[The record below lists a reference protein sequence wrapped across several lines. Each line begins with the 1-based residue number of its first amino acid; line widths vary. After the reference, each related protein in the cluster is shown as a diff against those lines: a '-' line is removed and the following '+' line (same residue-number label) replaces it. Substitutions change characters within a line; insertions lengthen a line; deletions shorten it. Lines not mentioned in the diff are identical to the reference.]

1 MKSRKKKADD
11 ESSEKEEMNMATV
24 EKRGNSY
31 RIIVHDG
38 YDSEGN
44 RITYRKSVKR
54 PPDLDDKKWQEKLHR
69 FIFDFEEQINK
80 GVYIDE
86 KITLKDFSERWM
98 KDYCKV
104 QLQETTTNSY
114 QMSLDSNI
122 LPALGHMKL
131 SKIKPMNILTFLNSL
146 LKDGVR
152 KDGKS
157 GGYSDRTIK
166 YQWQILSSMFQQA
179 VYWQVLLDNPC
190 SRVKVPKN
198 KKPTDYKY
206 VNDKIDFFDENQVAV
221 LLELIE
227 DEPIKFQVAVHI
239 ALWCGLRQGE
249 ILGLTW
255 NDIDTVNKTMNVNK
269 ARYRSENE
277 GMKTKMPKSASS
289 IRRINM
295 PVLLVN
301 LLNEYKVWQNGQKVK
316 CGDAWSSDWDKNLWL
331 MTQWNGEGMHYH
343 TLSHWLTKTIKRHNK
358 RIMDDKSLTIQDK
371 KAKWLPVLSFHKLRH
386 TSATLL
392 IAGNQDI
399 KSVSM
404 RLGHSTPSITM
415 NIYAHGLTSS
425 DQKAANYF
433 DEMYMIEEEKKKQKP
448 AEVLQFKSS

>member
-1 MKSRKKKADD
+1 
-11 ESSEKEEMNMATV
+11 MATI
-24 EKRGNSY
+24 ERRGNSY
-31 RIIVHDG
+31 RIIVQDG
-38 YDSEGN
+38 VDAEGN
-44 RITYRKSVKR
+44 RLTYRKSVKR
-54 PPDLDDKKWQEKLHR
+54 PKDLDEKKWQEELQG
-69 FIFDFEEQINK
+69 FVNEFESQISK
-80 GVYIDE
+80 GVHIDARMTLNE
-86 KITLKDFSERWM
+86 FSKIWM
-98 KDYCKV
+98 EEYGKV

-114 QMSLDSNI
+114 QIALDSNI

-157 GGYSDRTIK
+157 GGYSDRTIR

-198 KKPTDYKY
+198 KKPSDYTY
-206 VNDKIDFFDENQVAV
+206 INDKIDFFNENQVSV
-221 LLELIE
+221 LLELIK
-227 DEPIKFQVAVHI
+227 DEPMKFQVAVHI
-239 ALWCGLRQGE
+239 ALLCGLRHGE

-269 ARYRSENE
+269 ARYRSEKE

-289 IRRINM
+289 IRRVGM
-295 PVLLVN
+295 PVVLVN
-301 LLNEYKVWQNGQKVK
+301 LLNQYKLYQNGQKAK
-316 CGDAWSSDWDKNLWL
+316 CGDAWSADWDKNPWL

-358 RIMDDKSLTIQDK
+358 RIMDDKSLTMLDK

-415 NIYAHGLTSS
+415 NVYAHGLTSS
-425 DQKAANYF
+425 DEKAANFF
-433 DEMYMIEEEKKKQKP
+433 DEMFKKEEEKKKQKP
-448 AEVLQFKSS
+448 AEVLQLKSS

>member
-1 MKSRKKKADD
+1 
-11 ESSEKEEMNMATV
+11 MATI
-24 EKRGNSY
+24 ERRGNSY
-31 RIIVHDG
+31 RIIVQDG
-38 YDSEGN
+38 VDAEGN
-44 RITYRKSVKR
+44 RLTYRKSVKR
-54 PPDLDDKKWQEKLHR
+54 PKDLDDKKWQEELQG
-69 FIFDFEEQINK
+69 FVNEFESQISK
-80 GVYIDE
+80 GVYIDARMTLNE
-86 KITLKDFSERWM
+86 FSKIWM
-98 KDYCKV
+98 KEYGKI

-114 QMSLDSNI
+114 QMALDSKI

-157 GGYSDRTIK
+157 GGYSDRTIR

-198 KKPTDYKY
+198 KKPSDYKY
-206 VNDKIDFFDENQVAV
+206 INDKIDFFNENQVSV

-227 DEPIKFQVAVHI
+227 DEPMKFQVAVHI
-239 ALWCGLRQGE
+239 ALLCGLRHGE

-269 ARYRSENE
+269 ARYRSEKE

-289 IRRINM
+289 IRRVGM
-295 PVLLVN
+295 PIVLVN
-301 LLNEYKVWQNGQKVK
+301 LLNQYKLYQNGQKAK
-316 CGDAWSSDWDKNLWL
+316 CGDAWSSDWDKNPWL

-415 NIYAHGLTSS
+415 NVYAHGLTSS
-425 DQKAANYF
+425 DEKAANFF
-433 DEMYMIEEEKKKQKP
+433 DEMFKKEEEKKKQQP
-448 AEVLQFKSS
+448 AEVLQLKSS